1 MHYYIINYQ
10 YINFMKPSP
19 LHSVL
24 FFLPDEIS
32 DTTMYNI
39 AIGVLCI
46 FLAFSLVALYRRIK
60 YGSSFSFLEGMTS
73 SSATSDLD
81 PEVQK
86 IQSQAAA
93 LQTMYD
99 TLKDKTDDQKN
110 RINANSQ
117 ILMKTMNDVPNQTN
131 NLTHANLNTDDPS
144 KTKIPS
150 VDMS

>member
-1 MHYYIINYQ
+1 
-10 YINFMKPSP
+10 MKPSP

-24 FFLPDEIS
+24 FFLPDDIS

-39 AIGVLCI
+39 AIGFLCI

-60 YGSSFSFLEGMTS
+60 YGSSFTFLEGMTS
-73 SSATSDLD
+73 SSTVNPDLD
-81 PEVQK
+81 PEVVN
-86 IQSQAAA
+86 IQAQAAA
-93 LQTMYD
+93 LQTTYD
-99 TLKDKTDDQKN
+99 ALKDKTDDQKN

-117 ILMKTMNDVPNQTN
+117 MLMKTMNDVPNQTN

>member
-1 MHYYIINYQ
+1 
-10 YINFMKPSP
+10 MKPSS

-39 AIGVLCI
+39 AIGILCI

-73 SSATSDLD
+73 DLD
-81 PEVQK
+81 PEVLK

-93 LQTMYD
+93 LQTTYD
-99 TLKDKTDDQKN
+99 ALKDKTDDQKN

-117 ILMKTMNDVPNQTN
+117 MLMKTLTDMPDETN

>member
-1 MHYYIINYQ
+1 
-10 YINFMKPSP
+10 MKPSP

-32 DTTMYNI
+32 DTAMCNI

-60 YGSSFSFLEGMTS
+60 YGSTVSFIEGMTVP
-73 SSATSDLD
+73 SDLD
-81 PEVQK
+81 PEVVK

-93 LQTMYD
+93 LQTTYD
-99 TLKDKTDDQKN
+99 ALKDKTDDQKN

-117 ILMKTMNDVPNQTN
+117 MLMKTLNDVPNQTN

-144 KTKIPS
+144 KTNVPS
-150 VDMS
+150 IDMS

>member
-1 MHYYIINYQ
+1 
-10 YINFMKPSP
+10 MKSSP

-32 DTTMYNI
+32 DTTMYTI
-39 AIGVLCI
+39 AICFLCV

-60 YGSSFSFLEGMTS
+60 YGSSFTFLEGMTMP
-73 SSATSDLD
+73 SDLD

-93 LQTMYD
+93 LQTTYD
-99 TLKDKTDDQKN
+99 ALKDKTDEHKN

-117 ILMKTMNDVPNQTN
+117 MLMKTLNDVPNQTN

>member
-1 MHYYIINYQ
+1 
-10 YINFMKPSP
+10 MKPSP

-60 YGSSFSFLEGMTS
+60 HGSSFSFLEGMTTS
-73 SSATSDLD
+73 SDLD
-81 PEVQK
+81 PEVVK

-93 LQTMYD
+93 LQTTYD
-99 TLKDKTDDQKN
+99 ALKDKTDDQKN

-117 ILMKTMNDVPNQTN
+117 MLMKTLNDVPNQTN

-144 KTKIPS
+144 KTNIPS

>member
-1 MHYYIINYQ
+1 
-10 YINFMKPSP
+10 MKPSP

-73 SSATSDLD
+73 SSDVNPDLD
-81 PEVQK
+81 PEVVK
-86 IQSQAAA
+86 IQSQTAA
-93 LQTMYD
+93 LQTTYD
-99 TLKDKTDDQKN
+99 ALKDKTDDQKN

-117 ILMKTMNDVPNQTN
+117 MLMKTLNDVPNQTN
-131 NLTHANLNTDDPS
+131 SLTHANLNTDDPS

>member
-1 MHYYIINYQ
+1 
-10 YINFMKPSP
+10 MKPSP

-46 FLAFSLVALYRRIK
+46 FLAISLVALYRRIK
-60 YGSSFSFLEGMTS
+60 YGSSFSFLEGMTTPNP
-73 SSATSDLD
+73 ANPDLD
-81 PEVQK
+81 PEVVK
-86 IQSQAAA
+86 IQSQTAA
-93 LQTMYD
+93 LQTTYD
-99 TLKDKTDDQKN
+99 ALKDKTDDQKN

-117 ILMKTMNDVPNQTN
+117 MLMKTLNDVPNQTN

>member
-1 MHYYIINYQ
+1 
-10 YINFMKPSP
+10 

-32 DTTMYNI
+32 DTTMYTI
-39 AIGVLCI
+39 AICFLCV

-73 SSATSDLD
+73 ASATGTVNPDLD

>member
-1 MHYYIINYQ
+1 M
-10 YINFMKPSP
+10 
-19 LHSVL
+19 L

-32 DTTMYNI
+32 DTAMYNI

-46 FLAFSLVALYRRIK
+46 FLAFSLIALYRRIN
-60 YGSSFSFLEGMTS
+60 YGSSFSFLEGMTTPNP
-73 SSATSDLD
+73 ANPDLD
-81 PEVQK
+81 PEVVK

-93 LQTMYD
+93 MQATYD
-99 TLKDKTDDQKN
+99 KLTDAVNDQKN

-117 ILMKTMNDVPNQTN
+117 MLMKTLNDVPNQTN

>member
-1 MHYYIINYQ
+1 
-10 YINFMKPSP
+10 MKPSP
-19 LHSVL
+19 LHSML

-32 DTTMYNI
+32 DTAMYNI

-60 YGSSFSFLEGMTS
+60 YGSTFSFIEGMTS
-73 SSATSDLD
+73 PPPSTTGTASANITPNPDLD
-81 PEVQK
+81 PEVLI

-93 LQTMYD
+93 LQTIYD
-99 TLKDKTDDQKN
+99 ELKDNADDQQK

-117 ILMKTMNDVPNQTN
+117 TLMKTMNDVPNQTN

>member
-1 MHYYIINYQ
+1 MR
-10 YINFMKPSP
+10 PSP

-73 SSATSDLD
+73 SSDVNPDLD
-81 PEVQK
+81 PEVVK

-93 LQTMYD
+93 MQATYD
-99 TLKDKTDDQKN
+99 KLTDAVNDQKN

-117 ILMKTMNDVPNQTN
+117 MLMKTLNDVPNQTN

>member
-1 MHYYIINYQ
+1 
-10 YINFMKPSP
+10 MKPSP

-32 DTTMYNI
+32 DKTMYNI
-39 AIGVLCI
+39 AIGILCV

-60 YGSSFSFLEGMTS
+60 YGSAFAFLEGMTNP
-73 SSATSDLD
+73 SDLD
-81 PEVQK
+81 PEVVK
-86 IQSQAAA
+86 LQSQTAG
-93 LQTMYD
+93 LQTTYD
-99 TLKDKTDDQKN
+99 SLKDMADDQKN

-117 ILMKTMNDVPNQTN
+117 MLMKTLNDVPNQTN

-144 KTKIPS
+144 KTRIPS

>member
-1 MHYYIINYQ
+1 MR
-10 YINFMKPSP
+10 PSP

-73 SSATSDLD
+73 SSDVNPDLD

-86 IQSQAAA
+86 IQSQTAA
-93 LQTMYD
+93 LQTTYD
-99 TLKDKTDDQKN
+99 ALNDKTDDQKN

-117 ILMKTMNDVPNQTN
+117 MLLKTMNDVPNQTN

>member
-1 MHYYIINYQ
+1 
-10 YINFMKPSP
+10 MKPSP

-39 AIGVLCI
+39 AIGILCI

-60 YGSSFSFLEGMTS
+60 YGSSFALLEGMTS
-73 SSATSDLD
+73 SSDLD
-81 PEVQK
+81 PEVVK

-93 LQTMYD
+93 LQTTYD
-99 TLKDKTDDQKN
+99 KLTDAVNDQKN

-117 ILMKTMNDVPNQTN
+117 MLMKTMNDVPNQTN

-150 VDMS
+150 IDMS

>member
-1 MHYYIINYQ
+1 
-10 YINFMKPSP
+10 MKSSP

-73 SSATSDLD
+73 SSDVNPDLD
-81 PEVQK
+81 PEVVN
-86 IQSQAAA
+86 IQAQAAA
-93 LQTMYD
+93 LQTTYD
-99 TLKDKTDDQKN
+99 ALKDKTDDQKN

-117 ILMKTMNDVPNQTN
+117 MLMKTMNDVPNQTN

>member
-1 MHYYIINYQ
+1 
-10 YINFMKPSP
+10 MKPSP

-39 AIGVLCI
+39 AIGILCI

-60 YGSSFSFLEGMTS
+60 YGSSFALLEGMTS
-73 SSATSDLD
+73 SSDLD
-81 PEVQK
+81 PEVVK

-93 LQTMYD
+93 LQTTYHK
-99 TLKDKTDDQKN
+99 LTDAVNDQKN

-117 ILMKTMNDVPNQTN
+117 MLMKTMNDVPNQTN

-150 VDMS
+150 IDMS